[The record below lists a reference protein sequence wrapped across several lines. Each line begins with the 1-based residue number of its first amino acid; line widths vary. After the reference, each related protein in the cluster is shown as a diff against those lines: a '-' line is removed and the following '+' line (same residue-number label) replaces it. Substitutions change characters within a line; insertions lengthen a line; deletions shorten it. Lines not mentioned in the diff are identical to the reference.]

1 VVGKGEG
8 QLERCKAMR
17 REAEALRESIY
28 TDGEAACRLAAA
40 RHRHE
45 EAGGPEGAAPRAP
58 YLSALRA
65 GEMASANGADPEEA
79 DPEEGSEKTAEW
91 AGRLLNGVPSGAGAE
106 LSEAAARFEREAR
119 GFAAALANG
128 RDGFGAD
135 GGPLPSAGALRKE
148 AARQMQRACENGV
161 EVWLAVAGRRPG
173 RAASSE
179 EAEEAFAEIA
189 SRRYASSKEGMGAWG
204 DELLRLLRRARELT
218 TEEKTRARKER
229 EAARRSGRKPL
240 PEAEALGLAAR
251 LVERGEAPKDLAGP
265 ASRLVT
271 RALAEASRS
280 LGGRQGGQAR
290 REGGRGLAESQAR
303 AWTLRSRLRRT
314 LSEAIGERAGK
325 ALRRFEQ
332 RFEAGRIEQGAR
344 ELRAAVGSE
353 NAPSEEVGQ
362 NALALAAEYAA
373 ARAAH
378 AWRQRPHSEAAAT
391 LLEAGVRR
399 FATDVFAKPK
409 EAARRVLSERD
420 GKENLGEIAAR
431 LEGRREAAETFG
443 ALREAPGHEVASA
456 LLGAIGSA
464 ARALRSVRKRLQRL
478 SVKPPG
484 EPEKVVSD
492 TSPAEAHSKV
502 SSGASDGGEIV
513 EENALRERYRGQAK
527 EAVEK
532 RAERLGAAVQR
543 EAALLRR
550 RYRDATRETT
560 VRREDRPPQPGRPDR
575 GSAPEGKN
583 QPESKNQPELS
594 L

>member
-1 VVGKGEG
+1 
-8 QLERCKAMR
+8 
-17 REAEALRESIY
+17 
-28 TDGEAACRLAAA
+28 
-40 RHRHE
+40 
-45 EAGGPEGAAPRAP
+45 
-58 YLSALRA
+58 
-65 GEMASANGADPEEA
+65 
-79 DPEEGSEKTAEW
+79 
-91 AGRLLNGVPSGAGAE
+91 
-106 LSEAAARFEREAR
+106 
-119 GFAAALANG
+119 
-128 RDGFGAD
+128 
-135 GGPLPSAGALRKE
+135 
-148 AARQMQRACENGV
+148 MQRACENGV
-161 EVWLAVAGRRPG
+161 EVWLEVAGRRPG

-189 SRRYASSKEGMGAWG
+189 SRRYASSKEGMGASWG

-265 ASRLVT
+265 ASGLVT

-290 REGGRGLAESQAR
+290 REGGRGLAESRAR
-303 AWTLRSRLRRT
+303 VWTLRSRLRRT

-332 RFEAGRIEQGAR
+332 RFGAGRIEQGAR

-353 NAPSEEVGQ
+353 NAPSEEARQ

-378 AWRQRPHSEAAAT
+378 AWRQRAHSEAAAT

-399 FATDVFAKPK
+399 FATDVFAKPE

-484 EPEKVVSD
+484 GPEKVVSD

-532 RAERLGAAVQR
+532 RAESLGAAVQR

-560 VRREDRPPQPGRPDR
+560 VRREDRPPQPGRLDR
-575 GSAPEGKN
+575 VSAPEGKN